1 MSEKNPLEN
10 PNVQKF
16 LDFLGKAEGADY
28 NVIVGGKKFNDFSK
42 HPRIVG
48 LRTKEGPSTA
58 AGKYQITKTTYD
70 DFAPKLGI
78 TDFSPRSQDRIAV
91 AIFQKEKAL
100 SDIERGD
107 FNAAISKLGRRFAS
121 LPSSPYS
128 QPKRSQDFVDMQLGV
143 VGLASA
149 EPSKMQRTAAS
160 AKKPQFDVAAGPKK
174 APAKGKL
181 ALSDL
186 PESYRSALALNFL
199 VDSDPEDELMAKAT
213 QLLQAS
219 MPEQGGGPAGGKVL
233 QQYAAQMPEVSPYQF
248 LQPSPPDPGPTKM
261 ATGGLAIGGL
271 AMFKEGGEVL
281 GKEPEDKAKEEAM
294 EMLLNL
300 QQQVGPVSGQFVP
313 SAQGLDIRARTDVL
327 GLRPFVDID
336 PREQRISQYGA
347 SYGGATPQGQY
358 DVTVSRRTPM
368 QTPMGPMEMPVVAQ
382 GMYRAPIGKAGE
394 LSVQG
399 FYVPEQGQMS
409 RPAYGANLMYRQ
421 RFANGGEVTG
431 DDLFQQMIT
440 GRVVEPVYEAPP
452 PKVNYS
458 QAVPGSEV
466 PVIDRL
472 TGRVMRDEPQ
482 PEFRGTVLQE
492 IVGAGE
498 AAAAVGTGITSLVP
512 GAGRI
517 IKGLLTP
524 GETAEQTQKAASQ
537 TMQDFTYLPKGKA
550 GQRNI
555 MDLQDVIP
563 KELTGAMPQVQLMRP
578 LLAPGAAGILRQR
591 AKDAM
596 DVRGGPGGAPPM
608 SGMGLQPAMAA
619 VGQGPVDR
627 TAADRPLVR
636 PAEGVAV
643 PSITQSTRINRDLFG
658 EATEELDKLPTSPE
672 VEQVLSAHIGGVG
685 NFGDPDAKYYLSA
698 VPGGPEYTQQS
709 QAIAKKYFG
718 DKFMGYRLM
727 PREEFEALKVGDV
740 GDLLSFSVS
749 KDAANAFRRFAPNQK
764 REDLILA
771 EVPLTPNHVLG
782 FGSRGE
788 QEVIVDTSVGWSLD
802 DFKRSS
808 APKQKEQI
816 DRSSILP
823 SEKTPLVSELERR
836 VADLP
841 GPVQKEQFI
850 NTIKNN
856 SRDYEIRRVE
866 EALAEFGPKDKLTPN
881 QIMSAL
887 KRTSPSRYNLQV
899 IPAELGKSGFYQ
911 TSDNPYPARKI
922 GSVNL
927 LLEPQ
932 EAQRQVTK
940 LYKNI
945 QEFRFSEP
953 TLKIFGQSPTF
964 IDDYVRKVKDLAD
977 QVEEFDAQLSTTV
990 KIDAENVL
998 REARPI
1004 LDLQQARNY
1013 VKNPQLDPKN
1023 KWLVNWNEKT
1033 VPQEIKN
1040 LLQSRGVNTL
1050 TPELTEMAAR
1060 ELATTNYLKELNK
1073 QINSKNEYGS
1083 FARRIMT
1090 SPEKDELNYLTSS
1103 PDSIF
1108 DKTLG
1113 GVTPKG
1119 LRSNLS
1125 KYEDMLA
1132 GIKGYYQEIDNLQT
1146 GKLLPGDS
1154 PEKNKYMKEMQ
1165 QQFSAELDYVLTMFD
1180 PILAKTRMEVIHDVR
1195 NLSQQML
1202 DSKKLKKGRI
1212 FSPENHTSINGEN
1225 PISFA
1230 RYVEVEPFDIVNP
1243 PANLSLE
1250 PGKGLLF
1257 TELQSDRRAELS
1269 AQEKGKPGPH
1279 MNKGIEEPYPN
1290 FTKDPD
1296 TLSELMMKSAVAGA
1310 QQLNKK
1316 FVLFPGKD
1324 SDKKELYGEW
1334 IKRDPNGKVYNRNS
1348 PEWKQ
1353 AQIDKDM
1360 DIYYPSIMQRVAV
1373 KVAKDLGKGYE
1384 AREFKT
1390 INGKGEEITRVGI
1403 VFPDDT
1409 SELTKKGIRFAKGGL
1424 VGNPLYDRL

>member
-1 MSEKNPLEN
+1 
-10 PNVQKF
+10 
-16 LDFLGKAEGADY
+16 
-28 NVIVGGKKFNDFSK
+28 
-42 HPRIVG
+42 
-48 LRTKEGPSTA
+48 
-58 AGKYQITKTTYD
+58 
-70 DFAPKLGI
+70 
-78 TDFSPRSQDRIAV
+78 
-91 AIFQKEKAL
+91 
-100 SDIERGD
+100 
-107 FNAAISKLGRRFAS
+107 
-121 LPSSPYS
+121 
-128 QPKRSQDFVDMQLGV
+128 
-143 VGLASA
+143 
-149 EPSKMQRTAAS
+149 
-160 AKKPQFDVAAGPKK
+160 
-174 APAKGKL
+174 
-181 ALSDL
+181 
-186 PESYRSALALNFL
+186 
-199 VDSDPEDELMAKAT
+199 
-213 QLLQAS
+213 
-219 MPEQGGGPAGGKVL
+219 
-233 QQYAAQMPEVSPYQF
+233 
-248 LQPSPPDPGPTKM
+248 
-261 ATGGLAIGGL
+261 
-271 AMFKEGGEVL
+271 MFKEGGEVL

-394 LSVQG
+394 LSAQG

-440 GRVVEPVYEAPP
+440 GQAVEPVAEPVIMP
-452 PKVNYS
+452 RPV
-458 QAVPGSEV
+458 QSEV
-466 PVIDRL
+466 PSMDRL
-472 TGRVMRDEPQ
+472 TGGVMRDQPQ
-482 PEFRGTVLQE
+482 VKPQRTVLQE
-492 IVGAGE
+492 MVGGLEAGATHSHRHSCHVP
-498 AAAAVGTGITSLVP
+498 AAARGVMGF
-512 GAGRI
+512 
-517 IKGLLTP
+517 LTP
-524 GETAEQTQKAASQ
+524 GEKLADTGKAMTDVAQKL
-537 TMQDFTYLPKGKA
+537 TYAPKGEA
-550 GQRNI
+550 GQENLENLGQF
-555 MDLQDVIP
+555 LQATKLD
-563 KELTGAMPQVQLMRP
+563 AMLPQVQLMRP
-578 LLAPGAAGILRQR
+578 LLAPGAVGILRQQ

-856 SRDYEIRRVE
+856 SRGYEIRRVE

-887 KRTSPSRYNLQV
+887 KRTSPSRYILQV

>member
-1 MSEKNPLEN
+1 
-10 PNVQKF
+10 
-16 LDFLGKAEGADY
+16 
-28 NVIVGGKKFNDFSK
+28 
-42 HPRIVG
+42 
-48 LRTKEGPSTA
+48 
-58 AGKYQITKTTYD
+58 
-70 DFAPKLGI
+70 
-78 TDFSPRSQDRIAV
+78 
-91 AIFQKEKAL
+91 
-100 SDIERGD
+100 
-107 FNAAISKLGRRFAS
+107 
-121 LPSSPYS
+121 
-128 QPKRSQDFVDMQLGV
+128 MQLGV
-143 VGLASA
+143 ASA
-149 EPSKMQRTAAS
+149 EPSKMQRVAAS
-160 AKKPQFDVAAGPKK
+160 AKKPQFDVAAGPKR

-248 LQPSPPDPGPTKM
+248 LQPSPPDPGPAKM
-261 ATGGLAIGGL
+261 ATGGLAIGGTRVPFVPNPS
-271 AMFKEGGEVL
+271 FKEGGEVL
-281 GKEPEDKAKEEAM
+281 GKEPEDKAKKEAM

-394 LSVQG
+394 LSAQG

-440 GRVVEPVYEAPP
+440 GQAVEPVAEPVIMP
-452 PKVNYS
+452 RPV
-458 QAVPGSEV
+458 QSEV
-466 PVIDRL
+466 PSMDRL
-472 TGRVMRDEPQ
+472 TGGVMRDQPQ
-482 PEFRGTVLQE
+482 VKPQRTVLQE
-492 IVGAGE
+492 MVGGLETGATIATGIPAMIP
-498 AAAAVGTGITSLVP
+498 AAARGVMGF
-512 GAGRI
+512 
-517 IKGLLTP
+517 LTP
-524 GETAEQTQKAASQ
+524 GEKLADTGKAMTDVAQKL
-537 TMQDFTYLPKGKA
+537 TYAPKGEA
-550 GQRNI
+550 GQENLENLGQF
-555 MDLQDVIP
+555 LQATKLD
-563 KELTGAMPQVQLMRP
+563 AMLPQVQLMRP
-578 LLAPGAAGILRQR
+578 LLAPGAVGILRQQ

-608 SGMGLQPAMAA
+608 SGMGLQPAMAT

-643 PSITQSTRINRDLFG
+643 PSITQSTQSG
-658 EATEELDKLPTSPE
+658 EAGSGSIYGGLAPITEALLKKGEEEAARTYMKGKPTVMYDGVSYAAIPRVLAHIEQAEKIKAKLPPVEEGMTRLWRGNRPGE
-672 VEQVLSAHIGGVG
+672 VGKNPSFTNSINGIAMPFQEAYGGPLTYIDVPI
-685 NFGDPDAKYYLSA
+685 NKLDSYLSRGVTA
-698 VPGGPEYTQQS
+698 PGSEFTVPPE
-709 QAIAKKYFG
+709 IAATAKI
-718 DKFMGYRLM
+718 
-727 PREEFEALKVGDV
+727 
-740 GDLLSFSVS
+740 
-749 KDAANAFRRFAPNQK
+749 AFN
-764 REDLILA
+764 
-771 EVPLTPNHVLG
+771 
-782 FGSRGE
+782 
-788 QEVIVDTSVGWSLD
+788 
-802 DFKRSS
+802 
-808 APKQKEQI
+808 PKQKEQI

-856 SRDYEIRRVE
+856 SRGYELRRVE

-887 KRTSPSRYNLQV
+887 KRTSPSRYILQV

-1202 DSKKLKKGRI
+1202 DSQKLKKGRI

-1334 IKRDPNGKVYNRNS
+1334 IKRDPNGKIYNRNS

-1360 DIYYPSIMQRVAV
+1360 SIYYPSIMQRVAV

>member
-28 NVIVGGKKFNDFSK
+28 DVIVGGKKFNDFSK

-100 SDIERGD
+100 ADIERGD

-128 QPKRSQDFVDMQLGV
+128 QPKRSQKFVDMQLGV

-186 PESYRSALALNFL
+186 PETYRSALALNFL

-248 LQPSPPDPGPTKM
+248 LQPSPPDPGPAKM
-261 ATGGLAIGGL
+261 ATGGLAIGGTRVPFVPNPSLTKEQMDLIKQREQDYETYQQRFKDYETSFSEYERQAAAYDAAIDEHNRTLTSEFTMQAPVAPTAPDVGFDTAEYEKTIEQAQKDAALRSQALGVALDPKRFNLAGL

-281 GKEPEDKAKEEAM
+281 GKEPEDKAKKEALQ
-294 EMLLNL
+294 MLLNL

-394 LSVQG
+394 LSAQG

-440 GRVVEPVYEAPP
+440 GQAVEPVYEAPP

-636 PAEGVAV
+636 PAEGVAG
-643 PSITQSTRINRDLFG
+643 PSITQAVRPGGGDVYTDPDYDISGLQRKAKQNLMDTMYDEEIEAENLAIGQLDAIQKDPFIDTTDRYQLGLEQRMFADSPLAKYQEAFNFIESPLFLEKVNKYVTTLYGSPKDPLYKAYMQGRYDVSPALQNLYKDSVGNRGVEKIVKLKQRKNELLDLPK
-658 EATEELDKLPTSPE
+658 ENVTAYELDLRNQELGQIEYDLTAAYDALTPFKLNM
-672 VEQVLSAHIGGVG
+672 SAGTLGARLQNDTYRADLVYRMI
-685 NFGDPDAKYYLSA
+685 DAERDVAIEADHLNSGKGYL
-698 VPGGPEYTQQS
+698 
-709 QAIAKKYFG
+709 
-718 DKFMGYRLM
+718 DKFNKKLKDTNAEDKLDEHLKQLGVYFSNNPTDRL
-727 PREEFEALKVGDV
+727 E
-740 GDLLSFSVS
+740 
-749 KDAANAFRRFAPNQK
+749 
-764 REDLILA
+764 
-771 EVPLTPNHVLG
+771 
-782 FGSRGE
+782 
-788 QEVIVDTSVGWSLD
+788 
-802 DFKRSS
+802 
-808 APKQKEQI
+808 
-816 DRSSILP
+816 
-823 SEKTPLVSELERR
+823 
-836 VADLP
+836 
-841 GPVQKEQFI
+841 
-850 NTIKNN
+850 NN
-856 SRDYEIRRVE
+856 S
-866 EALAEFGPKDKLTPN
+866 
-881 QIMSAL
+881 
-887 KRTSPSRYNLQV
+887 QV
-899 IPAELGKSGFYQ
+899 IPAVYTDRSLHFC
-911 TSDNPYPARKI
+911 
-922 GSVNL
+922 
-927 LLEPQ
+927 
-932 EAQRQVTK
+932 
-940 LYKNI
+940 
-945 QEFRFSEP
+945 
-953 TLKIFGQSPTF
+953 
-964 IDDYVRKVKDLAD
+964 
-977 QVEEFDAQLSTTV
+977 
-990 KIDAENVL
+990 
-998 REARPI
+998 
-1004 LDLQQARNY
+1004 
-1013 VKNPQLDPKN
+1013 
-1023 KWLVNWNEKT
+1023 
-1033 VPQEIKN
+1033 
-1040 LLQSRGVNTL
+1040 
-1050 TPELTEMAAR
+1050 
-1060 ELATTNYLKELNK
+1060 
-1073 QINSKNEYGS
+1073 
-1083 FARRIMT
+1083 MT
-1090 SPEKDELNYLTSS
+1090 C
-1103 PDSIF
+1103 F
-1108 DKTLG
+1108 
-1113 GVTPKG
+1113 
-1119 LRSNLS
+1119 
-1125 KYEDMLA
+1125 
-1132 GIKGYYQEIDNLQT
+1132 
-1146 GKLLPGDS
+1146 
-1154 PEKNKYMKEMQ
+1154 
-1165 QQFSAELDYVLTMFD
+1165 
-1180 PILAKTRMEVIHDVR
+1180 
-1195 NLSQQML
+1195 
-1202 DSKKLKKGRI
+1202 
-1212 FSPENHTSINGEN
+1212 
-1225 PISFA
+1225 
-1230 RYVEVEPFDIVNP
+1230 
-1243 PANLSLE
+1243 
-1250 PGKGLLF
+1250 
-1257 TELQSDRRAELS
+1257 
-1269 AQEKGKPGPH
+1269 
-1279 MNKGIEEPYPN
+1279 
-1290 FTKDPD
+1290 
-1296 TLSELMMKSAVAGA
+1296 
-1310 QQLNKK
+1310 
-1316 FVLFPGKD
+1316 
-1324 SDKKELYGEW
+1324 
-1334 IKRDPNGKVYNRNS
+1334 
-1348 PEWKQ
+1348 
-1353 AQIDKDM
+1353 
-1360 DIYYPSIMQRVAV
+1360 
-1373 KVAKDLGKGYE
+1373 
-1384 AREFKT
+1384 
-1390 INGKGEEITRVGI
+1390 
-1403 VFPDDT
+1403 
-1409 SELTKKGIRFAKGGL
+1409 
-1424 VGNPLYDRL
+1424 

>member
-1 MSEKNPLEN
+1 
-10 PNVQKF
+10 
-16 LDFLGKAEGADY
+16 
-28 NVIVGGKKFNDFSK
+28 
-42 HPRIVG
+42 
-48 LRTKEGPSTA
+48 
-58 AGKYQITKTTYD
+58 
-70 DFAPKLGI
+70 
-78 TDFSPRSQDRIAV
+78 
-91 AIFQKEKAL
+91 
-100 SDIERGD
+100 
-107 FNAAISKLGRRFAS
+107 
-121 LPSSPYS
+121 
-128 QPKRSQDFVDMQLGV
+128 
-143 VGLASA
+143 
-149 EPSKMQRTAAS
+149 
-160 AKKPQFDVAAGPKK
+160 
-174 APAKGKL
+174 
-181 ALSDL
+181 
-186 PESYRSALALNFL
+186 
-199 VDSDPEDELMAKAT
+199 
-213 QLLQAS
+213 
-219 MPEQGGGPAGGKVL
+219 
-233 QQYAAQMPEVSPYQF
+233 
-248 LQPSPPDPGPTKM
+248 M
-261 ATGGLAIGGL
+261 ATGGLAIGGTRVPFVPNPSLTKEQMDLIKQREQDYETYQQRFKDYETSFSEYERQAAAYDAAIDEHNRTLTSEFTMQAPVAPTAPDVGFDTAEYEKTIEQAQKDAALRSQALGVALDPKRFNLAGL
-271 AMFKEGGEVL
+271 AMFREGGEVL
-281 GKEPEDKAKEEAM
+281 GKEPEDKAKKEALQ
-294 EMLLNL
+294 MLLNL

-394 LSVQG
+394 LSAQG

-440 GRVVEPVYEAPP
+440 GQAVEPVYEAPP

-643 PSITQSTRINRDLFG
+643 PSITQATQSG
-658 EATEELDKLPTSPE
+658 EAGSGSIYGGLAPITEALLKKGEEEAARTYMKGKPTVMYDGVSYAAIPRVLAHIEQAEKIKAKLPPVEEGMTRLWRGNRPGE
-672 VEQVLSAHIGGVG
+672 VGKNPSFTNSINGIAMPFQEAYGGPLTYIDVPI
-685 NFGDPDAKYYLSA
+685 NKLDSYLSRGVTA
-698 VPGGPEYTQQS
+698 PGSEFTVPPE
-709 QAIAKKYFG
+709 IAATAKI
-718 DKFMGYRLM
+718 
-727 PREEFEALKVGDV
+727 
-740 GDLLSFSVS
+740 
-749 KDAANAFRRFAPNQK
+749 AFN
-764 REDLILA
+764 
-771 EVPLTPNHVLG
+771 
-782 FGSRGE
+782 
-788 QEVIVDTSVGWSLD
+788 
-802 DFKRSS
+802 
-808 APKQKEQI
+808 PKQKEQI

-911 TSDNPYPARKI
+911 TADNPYPARKI

-1004 LDLQQARNY
+1004 LNLQQSRNY

-1202 DSKKLKKGRI
+1202 DSQKLKKGRI

-1334 IKRDPNGKVYNRNS
+1334 IKRDPNGKIYNRNS

-1360 DIYYPSIMQRVAV
+1360 SIYYPSIMQRVAV

>member
-28 NVIVGGKKFNDFSK
+28 DVIVGGKKFNDFSK

-128 QPKRSQDFVDMQLGV
+128 QPKRSQKFVDMQLGV

-186 PESYRSALALNFL
+186 PETYRSALALNFL

-261 ATGGLAIGGL
+261 ATGGLAIGGTRVPFVPNPSLTKEQMDLIKQREQDYETYQQRFKDYETSFSEYERQAAAYDAAIDEHNRTLTSEFTMQAPVAPTAPDVGFDTAEYEKTIEQAQKDAALRSQALGVALDPKRFNLAGL
-271 AMFKEGGEVL
+271 AMFREGGEVL
-281 GKEPEDKAKEEAM
+281 GKEPEDKAKKEALQ
-294 EMLLNL
+294 MLLNL

-394 LSVQG
+394 LSAQG

-440 GRVVEPVYEAPP
+440 GQAVEPVYEAPP

-636 PAEGVAV
+636 PAEGVAG
-643 PSITQSTRINRDLFG
+643 PSITQAVRPGGG
-658 EATEELDKLPTSPE
+658 EAIAPSTPTSLIGGDFQQKYLTDLETDLDVTSGTPNFKAINDKTTFLGFPLREKVEKYFTTQYGTPSDPLYKAFREGRYDLNPLFRQKLSDTETDRTAKAIQDLRDKEAALLAEPRTPENVALLSQVDRKLSAHYDYFTPMDANIGYKSIGVRLSDDAYRADLADRLAEETGRRSEFNDMSYTKIVDVLDNELKNLAEKIKQVPESGSLDQTDVEKMLGPYVNVNNLNYAVSQQLLAEMDGKVSAQGGMLTRNPKIDIGTSLVTEEGEARGQPTFYPTSKTGAVLEDELYTYLKHAPLEEIQGRTFPELVIAARNSDTWKQIKDPVKIALRADGYLALTPEQRFTGTKMVDFDGNQTARNALLSRMKESDIKGAHWREITDPGGIKIEGRLLRHCLSRYPEETSQYENKLTSGLSRYFVLRDKKGMGYASIE
-672 VEQVLSAHIGGVG
+672 VEQYGM
-685 NFGDPDAKYYLSA
+685 K
-698 VPGGPEYTQQS
+698 GP
-709 QAIAKKYFG
+709 
-718 DKFMGYRLM
+718 
-727 PREEFEALKVGDV
+727 
-740 GDLLSFSVS
+740 FSVIKQIKGRQNQS
-749 KDAANAFRRFAPNQK
+749 VAEKYGKEVTAFLQEYEKTQPRPLTFTEFKRFVPEEYVDRAIENNSGWDAA
-764 REDLILA
+764 
-771 EVPLTPNHVLG
+771 
-782 FGSRGE
+782 
-788 QEVIVDTSVGWSLD
+788 
-802 DFKRSS
+802 
-808 APKQKEQI
+808 
-816 DRSSILP
+816 
-823 SEKTPLVSELERR
+823 
-836 VADLP
+836 
-841 GPVQKEQFI
+841 
-850 NTIKNN
+850 
-856 SRDYEIRRVE
+856 EI
-866 EALAEFGPKDKLTPN
+866 
-881 QIMSAL
+881 
-887 KRTSPSRYNLQV
+887 
-899 IPAELGKSGFYQ
+899 
-911 TSDNPYPARKI
+911 
-922 GSVNL
+922 
-927 LLEPQ
+927 
-932 EAQRQVTK
+932 
-940 LYKNI
+940 
-945 QEFRFSEP
+945 
-953 TLKIFGQSPTF
+953 
-964 IDDYVRKVKDLAD
+964 
-977 QVEEFDAQLSTTV
+977 
-990 KIDAENVL
+990 
-998 REARPI
+998 
-1004 LDLQQARNY
+1004 
-1013 VKNPQLDPKN
+1013 
-1023 KWLVNWNEKT
+1023 
-1033 VPQEIKN
+1033 
-1040 LLQSRGVNTL
+1040 
-1050 TPELTEMAAR
+1050 
-1060 ELATTNYLKELNK
+1060 
-1073 QINSKNEYGS
+1073 
-1083 FARRIMT
+1083 
-1090 SPEKDELNYLTSS
+1090 
-1103 PDSIF
+1103 
-1108 DKTLG
+1108 
-1113 GVTPKG
+1113 
-1119 LRSNLS
+1119 
-1125 KYEDMLA
+1125 
-1132 GIKGYYQEIDNLQT
+1132 
-1146 GKLLPGDS
+1146 
-1154 PEKNKYMKEMQ
+1154 
-1165 QQFSAELDYVLTMFD
+1165 
-1180 PILAKTRMEVIHDVR
+1180 
-1195 NLSQQML
+1195 
-1202 DSKKLKKGRI
+1202 
-1212 FSPENHTSINGEN
+1212 
-1225 PISFA
+1225 
-1230 RYVEVEPFDIVNP
+1230 
-1243 PANLSLE
+1243 
-1250 PGKGLLF
+1250 
-1257 TELQSDRRAELS
+1257 
-1269 AQEKGKPGPH
+1269 
-1279 MNKGIEEPYPN
+1279 
-1290 FTKDPD
+1290 
-1296 TLSELMMKSAVAGA
+1296 
-1310 QQLNKK
+1310 
-1316 FVLFPGKD
+1316 
-1324 SDKKELYGEW
+1324 
-1334 IKRDPNGKVYNRNS
+1334 
-1348 PEWKQ
+1348 
-1353 AQIDKDM
+1353 
-1360 DIYYPSIMQRVAV
+1360 
-1373 KVAKDLGKGYE
+1373 
-1384 AREFKT
+1384 
-1390 INGKGEEITRVGI
+1390 
-1403 VFPDDT
+1403 
-1409 SELTKKGIRFAKGGL
+1409 
-1424 VGNPLYDRL
+1424 

>member
-1 MSEKNPLEN
+1 
-10 PNVQKF
+10 
-16 LDFLGKAEGADY
+16 
-28 NVIVGGKKFNDFSK
+28 
-42 HPRIVG
+42 
-48 LRTKEGPSTA
+48 
-58 AGKYQITKTTYD
+58 
-70 DFAPKLGI
+70 
-78 TDFSPRSQDRIAV
+78 
-91 AIFQKEKAL
+91 
-100 SDIERGD
+100 
-107 FNAAISKLGRRFAS
+107 
-121 LPSSPYS
+121 
-128 QPKRSQDFVDMQLGV
+128 
-143 VGLASA
+143 
-149 EPSKMQRTAAS
+149 
-160 AKKPQFDVAAGPKK
+160 
-174 APAKGKL
+174 
-181 ALSDL
+181 
-186 PESYRSALALNFL
+186 
-199 VDSDPEDELMAKAT
+199 
-213 QLLQAS
+213 
-219 MPEQGGGPAGGKVL
+219 
-233 QQYAAQMPEVSPYQF
+233 
-248 LQPSPPDPGPTKM
+248 
-261 ATGGLAIGGL
+261 
-271 AMFKEGGEVL
+271 
-281 GKEPEDKAKEEAM
+281 
-294 EMLLNL
+294 
-300 QQQVGPVSGQFVP
+300 
-313 SAQGLDIRARTDVL
+313 
-327 GLRPFVDID
+327 VDID
-336 PREQRISQYGA
+336 PREQRIAQYGA

-394 LSVQG
+394 LSAQG

-578 LLAPGAAGILRQR
+578 LLAPGAVGILRQR

-887 KRTSPSRYNLQV
+887 KRTSPSRYNLQ
-899 IPAELGKSGFYQ
+899 ILPAENRSGFSRNY
-911 TSDNPYPARKI
+911 DNPYPARPI

-932 EAQRQVTK
+932 EAQRRVSK
-940 LYKNI
+940 LYDDI
-945 QEFRFSEP
+945 QEFRHSEP

-964 IDDYVRKVKDLAD
+964 IDDYVRKVNNFAD
-977 QVEEFDAQLSTTV
+977 QVEEFDAQLSTKV
-990 KIDAENVL
+990 KREAGKVAS
-998 REARPI
+998 EARPI
-1004 LDLQQARNY
+1004 LDLQQSRNY
-1013 VKNPQLDPKN
+1013 AKNPQLDPEN

-1033 VPQEIKN
+1033 VPQEVKN

-1050 TPELTEMAAR
+1050 TPELILMAVK
-1060 ELATTNYLKELNK
+1060 ELATIKYLKEL
-1073 QINSKNEYGS
+1073 KNQVDAKSGYGYLTQ
-1083 FARRIMT
+1083 RIMT
-1090 SPEKDELNYLTSS
+1090 DYEKNLLNDLASS
-1103 PDSIF
+1103 SDLIP

-1113 GVTPKG
+1113 
-1119 LRSNLS
+1119 S
-1125 KYEDMLA
+1125 
-1132 GIKGYYQEIDNLQT
+1132 KGYYQEIEDIQR
-1146 GKLLPGDS
+1146 GKLLLGDS
-1154 PEKNKYMKEMQ
+1154 PDKDSYTKEIQ
-1165 QQFSAELDYVLTMFD
+1165 RQFASELNSVLEPFDY
-1180 PILAKTRMEVIHDVR
+1180 PLAKTRMEVIQDVR
-1195 NLSQQML
+1195 NLSQRML
-1202 DSKKLKKGRI
+1202 DSDTLLSGRI
-1212 FSPENHTSINGEN
+1212 YKGNHTGIVNQN
-1225 PISFA
+1225 PISFS
-1230 RYVEVEPFDIVNP
+1230 RFVEVNPLDIVNP
-1243 PANLSLE
+1243 PTNMQ

-1257 TELQSDRRAELS
+1257 TELQSDRRS
-1269 AQEKGKPGPH
+1269 AIQNKRKGSV
-1279 MNKGIEEPYPN
+1279 EEPYPG
-1290 FTKDPD
+1290 FAEDPD

-1310 QQLNKK
+1310 AQLKK
-1316 FVLFPGKD
+1316 TLVLFPGSD
-1324 SDKKELYGEW
+1324 SEQPQLYGTWATEEA
-1334 IKRDPNGKVYNRNS
+1334 KK
-1348 PEWKQ
+1348 
-1353 AQIDKDM
+1353 AKDM
-1360 DIYYPSIMQRVAV
+1360 SQYSPSIMKRISK

-1403 VFPDDT
+1403 VLPDDT

>member
-28 NVIVGGKKFNDFSK
+28 DVIVGGKKFDDFSK

-78 TDFSPRSQDRIAV
+78 TDFSPRSQDRLAV

-100 SDIERGD
+100 ADIEKGD
-107 FNAAISKLGRRFAS
+107 FNAAISKLGGRFAS

-143 VGLASA
+143 ASA
-149 EPSKMQRTAAS
+149 GPSKMQRVAAS

-248 LQPSPPDPGPTKM
+248 LQPSPPDPGPAKM
-261 ATGGLAIGGL
+261 ATGGLAIGGTRVPFVPNPSLTKEQMDLIKQREKDYETYQQRFKDYETSFSEYERQAAAYDAAIDEHNRTLASEFTLKAPVAPTAPDVGFDTAEYEKTIEQAQKDAALRSQALGVALDPKRFNLAGL
-271 AMFKEGGEVL
+271 AMFKE
-281 GKEPEDKAKEEAM
+281 
-294 EMLLNL
+294 
-300 QQQVGPVSGQFVP
+300 
-313 SAQGLDIRARTDVL
+313 
-327 GLRPFVDID
+327 
-336 PREQRISQYGA
+336 
-347 SYGGATPQGQY
+347 
-358 DVTVSRRTPM
+358 
-368 QTPMGPMEMPVVAQ
+368 
-382 GMYRAPIGKAGE
+382 
-394 LSVQG
+394 
-399 FYVPEQGQMS
+399 
-409 RPAYGANLMYRQ
+409 
-421 RFANGGEVTG
+421 GGEVTG

-440 GRVVEPVYEAPP
+440 GRVVEPVAQPVVMP
-452 PKVNYS
+452 RPV
-458 QAVPGSEV
+458 QSEV
-466 PVIDRL
+466 PSMDRL
-472 TGRVMRDEPQ
+472 TGGVMRDQPQ
-482 PEFRGTVLQE
+482 VKPQRTVLQE
-492 IVGAGE
+492 IVGGLEAGATIATGIPAMVP
-498 AAAAVGTGITSLVP
+498 AAARGVMGF
-512 GAGRI
+512 
-517 IKGLLTP
+517 LTP
-524 GETAEQTQKAASQ
+524 GEKLADTGTAMTDVAQKL
-537 TMQDFTYLPKGKA
+537 TYAPKGEA
-550 GQRNI
+550 GQENLENLGQF
-555 MDLQDVIP
+555 LQATKLD
-563 KELTGAMPQVQLMRP
+563 AMLPQVQLMRP
-578 LLAPGAAGILRQR
+578 LLAPGAVGILRQQ

-596 DVRGGPGGAPPM
+596 DAGGGPGGAPPM

-727 PREEFEALKVGDV
+727 PREEFEALKAGDV

-816 DRSSILP
+816 DRSSLFP

-887 KRTSPSRYNLQV
+887 KRTSPSRYNLQ
-899 IPAELGKSGFYQ
+899 ILPAENRSGFSRKY
-911 TSDNPYPARKI
+911 DNPYPTRPI

-932 EAQRQVTK
+932 EAQRRVSK
-940 LYKNI
+940 LYDDI
-945 QEFRFSEP
+945 QEFRHSEP

-964 IDDYVRKVKDLAD
+964 IDDYVRKVNNFAD

-990 KIDAENVL
+990 KEEAGKVAS
-998 REARPI
+998 EARPI
-1004 LDLQQARNY
+1004 LDLQQSRNY
-1013 VKNPQLDPKN
+1013 AKNPQLDPEN

-1033 VPQEIKN
+1033 VPQEVKN
-1040 LLQSRGVNTL
+1040 LLRSRGVNTL
-1050 TPELTEMAAR
+1050 TPELTLMAVK
-1060 ELATTNYLKELNK
+1060 ELATIKYLKEL
-1073 QINSKNEYGS
+1073 KNQVDAKSGYGY
-1083 FARRIMT
+1083 FTQRIMT
-1090 SPEKDELNYLTSS
+1090 DYEKNLLNDLASS
-1103 PDSIF
+1103 SDPIP

-1113 GVTPKG
+1113 
-1119 LRSNLS
+1119 S
-1125 KYEDMLA
+1125 
-1132 GIKGYYQEIDNLQT
+1132 KGYYQEIEDIQR
-1146 GKLLPGDS
+1146 GKLLLGDS
-1154 PEKNKYMKEMQ
+1154 PDKDSYTKEIQ
-1165 QQFSAELDYVLTMFD
+1165 RQFASELNSVLEPFDY
-1180 PILAKTRMEVIHDVR
+1180 PLAKTRMEVIQDVR
-1195 NLSQQML
+1195 NLSQRML
-1202 DSKKLKKGRI
+1202 DSDTLLSGRI
-1212 FSPENHTSINGEN
+1212 YQGTHTGIVNQN
-1225 PISFA
+1225 PISFS
-1230 RYVEVEPFDIVNP
+1230 RFVEVNPSDIVNP
-1243 PANLSLE
+1243 PANMQ

-1257 TELQSDRRAELS
+1257 TELQSDRRS
-1269 AQEKGKPGPH
+1269 AIQDTRKGL
-1279 MNKGIEEPYPN
+1279 IEEPYPG
-1290 FTKDPD
+1290 FAEDPD

-1310 QQLNKK
+1310 SQLNKK
-1316 FVLFPGKD
+1316 LVLFPGSD
-1324 SDKKELYGEW
+1324 SEQPQLYGTWATEEA
-1334 IKRDPNGKVYNRNS
+1334 KK
-1348 PEWKQ
+1348 
-1353 AQIDKDM
+1353 AKDM
-1360 DIYYPSIMQRVAV
+1360 SQYSPSIMKRVSR

-1390 INGKGEEITRVGI
+1390 INGKGEEITRWGI

>member
-1 MSEKNPLEN
+1 
-10 PNVQKF
+10 
-16 LDFLGKAEGADY
+16 
-28 NVIVGGKKFNDFSK
+28 
-42 HPRIVG
+42 
-48 LRTKEGPSTA
+48 
-58 AGKYQITKTTYD
+58 
-70 DFAPKLGI
+70 
-78 TDFSPRSQDRIAV
+78 
-91 AIFQKEKAL
+91 
-100 SDIERGD
+100 
-107 FNAAISKLGRRFAS
+107 
-121 LPSSPYS
+121 
-128 QPKRSQDFVDMQLGV
+128 MQLGV
-143 VGLASA
+143 ASA
-149 EPSKMQRTAAS
+149 EPSKMQRVAAS
-160 AKKPQFDVAAGPKK
+160 AKKPQFDVAAGPKR

-248 LQPSPPDPGPTKM
+248 LQPSPPDPGPAKM
-261 ATGGLAIGGL
+261 ATGGLAIGGTRVPFVPNPS
-271 AMFKEGGEVL
+271 FKEGGEVL
-281 GKEPEDKAKEEAM
+281 GKEPEDKAKKEALQ
-294 EMLLNL
+294 MLLNL

-394 LSVQG
+394 LSAQG

-440 GRVVEPVYEAPP
+440 GQAVEPVAEPVIMP
-452 PKVNYS
+452 RPV
-458 QAVPGSEV
+458 QSEV
-466 PVIDRL
+466 PSMDRL
-472 TGRVMRDEPQ
+472 TGGVMRDQPQ
-482 PEFRGTVLQE
+482 VKPQRTVLQE
-492 IVGAGE
+492 MVGGLETGATIATGIPAMIP
-498 AAAAVGTGITSLVP
+498 AAARGVMGF
-512 GAGRI
+512 
-517 IKGLLTP
+517 LTP
-524 GETAEQTQKAASQ
+524 GEKLADTGKAMTDVAQKL
-537 TMQDFTYLPKGKA
+537 TYAPKGEA
-550 GQRNI
+550 GQENLENLGQF
-555 MDLQDVIP
+555 LQATKLD
-563 KELTGAMPQVQLMRP
+563 AMLPQVQLMRP
-578 LLAPGAAGILRQR
+578 LLAPGAVGILRQQ

-608 SGMGLQPAMAA
+608 SGMGLQPAMAT

-643 PSITQSTRINRDLFG
+643 PSITQSTQSG
-658 EATEELDKLPTSPE
+658 EAGSGSIYGGLAPITEALLKKGEEEAARTYMKGKPTVMYDGVSYAAIPRVLAHIEQAEKIKAKLPPVEEGMTRLWRGNRPGE
-672 VEQVLSAHIGGVG
+672 VGKNPSFTNSINGIAMPFQEAYGGPLTYIDVPI
-685 NFGDPDAKYYLSA
+685 NKLDSYLSRGVTA
-698 VPGGPEYTQQS
+698 PGSEFTVPPE
-709 QAIAKKYFG
+709 IAATAKI
-718 DKFMGYRLM
+718 
-727 PREEFEALKVGDV
+727 
-740 GDLLSFSVS
+740 
-749 KDAANAFRRFAPNQK
+749 AFN
-764 REDLILA
+764 
-771 EVPLTPNHVLG
+771 
-782 FGSRGE
+782 
-788 QEVIVDTSVGWSLD
+788 
-802 DFKRSS
+802 
-808 APKQKEQI
+808 PKQKEQI

-856 SRDYEIRRVE
+856 SRGYELRRVE

-887 KRTSPSRYNLQV
+887 KRTSPSRYILQV

-1202 DSKKLKKGRI
+1202 DSQKLKKGRI

-1334 IKRDPNGKVYNRNS
+1334 IKRDPNGKIYNRNS

-1360 DIYYPSIMQRVAV
+1360 SIYYPSIMQRVAV